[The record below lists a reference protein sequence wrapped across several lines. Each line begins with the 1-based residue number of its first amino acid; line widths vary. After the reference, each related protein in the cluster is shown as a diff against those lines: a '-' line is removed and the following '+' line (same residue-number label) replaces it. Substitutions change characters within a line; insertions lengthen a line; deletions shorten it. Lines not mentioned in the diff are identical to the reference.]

1 MFVELLDSWITVPC
15 QGLLH
20 QGELLL
26 FLALPECVE
35 ALLEDGAIAVFL
47 EAEHL
52 QVGGKHVLAV
62 LVRLFPGLDVGA
74 EPVQPLASH
83 FKQAESHLVESNTLE
98 LVLGES
104 AGEDV
109 QPHLAVHSLA
119 VADPLL
125 PGLGQLVRVSAPDE
139 SLGALVAELGKLK
152 VVSPHLESSLNLL
165 GAVATLVVP
174 DRLQCLIL
182 GVVAGIGIELALSPQ
197 VEHSSQQLFTPE
209 IEAEVLFLHL
219 HLDRFEC
226 PLVPLF
232 DSDAKSELAKSLNSL
247 DELLECVV
255 ALGVELAVLEELV
268 HGLLLALHEHVL
280 QKGERQFGDQ

>member
-1 MFVELLDSWITVPC
+1 M
-15 QGLLH
+15 
-20 QGELLL
+20 
-26 FLALPECVE
+26 
-35 ALLEDGAIAVFL
+35 
-47 EAEHL
+47 
-52 QVGGKHVLAV
+52 
-62 LVRLFPGLDVGA
+62 
-74 EPVQPLASH
+74 
-83 FKQAESHLVESNTLE
+83 
-98 LVLGES
+98 
-104 AGEDV
+104 
-109 QPHLAVHSLA
+109 
-119 VADPLL
+119 
-125 PGLGQLVRVSAPDE
+125 
-139 SLGALVAELGKLK
+139 
-152 VVSPHLESSLNLL
+152 
-165 GAVATLVVP
+165 VP

-182 GVVAGIGIELALSPQ
+182 GVVAGIGIELALFPQ

-226 PLVPLF
+226 PLVPLL